1 VSTTSAPPAVPAAP
15 PPGQQVRE
23 LARAAAAPLAC
34 AALLIA
40 LLSGWVLSGGAG
52 TITRVRIQVTLA
64 AIPLPSFS
72 SAAAAGRPALAYL
85 EIHNLAGTP
94 DELLSAR
101 TPAAAQ
107 VTLTRHGAT
116 PVAAVPALPVPA
128 HGTLTLDPFGPD
140 LVLTDPRGL
149 TAGATIPL
157 TLDFRHAGRVTV
169 QALVTEPG
177 AP

>member
-1 VSTTSAPPAVPAAP
+1 VTTTSAPPAAP
-15 PPGQQVRE
+15 PASPGQQVRE
-23 LARAAAAPLAC
+23 LAGAAAAPLAC

-40 LLSGWVLSGGAG
+40 LLSGWVLTGGAG

-72 SAAAAGRPALAYL
+72 SGSAAGRPALAYL

-116 PVAAVPALPVPA
+116 PAAAVPALAIPA

-149 TAGATIPL
+149 TAGATVPL

-169 QALVTEPG
+169 RALVTEPG